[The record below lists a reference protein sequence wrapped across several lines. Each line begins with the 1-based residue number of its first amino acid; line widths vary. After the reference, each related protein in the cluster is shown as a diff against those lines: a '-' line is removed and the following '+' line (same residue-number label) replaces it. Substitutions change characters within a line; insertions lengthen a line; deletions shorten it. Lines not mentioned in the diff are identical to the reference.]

1 MLVRIRFNLNF
12 IISFYVLFLTPFVF
26 CRSGGIDLTYGR
38 YDDGTYPL
46 FRTLQTDHK
55 YDFKSSCAP
64 DVNRT
69 AGPRQPWHDI
79 HSRVEGLGALDVLQ
93 NFEERWIG
101 QGGLP
106 EALVKLGEKG
116 IKGYDADY
124 MGIDDGDDEDTNT
137 QDDWTTQ
144 VFRSIDERTAKLK
157 SPHVKAIAF
166 DEIKGVEFGK
176 GKKIQGNR
184 RQSIWEHVLSVGRE
198 QEQRFVASS
207 SPQDGTMLEVARP
220 LDFKRDLRV
229 DTSCHKALVHHIR
242 NANHAVYMESQYFL
256 SSSHLWPEKKTGK
269 CCNLVAAELT
279 FKICEK
285 IEAGLRFAAYV
296 LLPMWPDG
304 LPVATAVQTILAFQC
319 STMKTMYKRI
329 AQSIARRRKTLASD
343 GTQQQISEYADIKPT
358 DYLNFYCLVNR
369 EAAQQGTEKQSGG
382 NGLLNRT
389 RRHLVYTHSKMTI
402 VDDAVI
408 CIGTANINQRSLDG
422 IRDSE
427 IMLGAFQPAHLATQ
441 DSVARGEVHGFRLH
455 CFAHLTG
462 TMDDTFVD
470 PSSLECV
477 RRFNA
482 IANDNWNQ
490 YTQDEVCD
498 MTSYVVP
505 YPVKILEDGD
515 VHPVT
520 DSGKFPDTNAPI
532 LGTRGNLPEFLT
544 T

>member
-1 MLVRIRFNLNF
+1 MIHHFLNCL
-12 IISFYVLFLTPFVF
+12 SHTLRLY
-26 CRSGGIDLTYGR
+26 RSGGIDLTYGR

-55 YDFKSSCAP
+55 NDFKNGCAE
-64 DVNRT
+64 VNRT
-69 AGPRQPWHDI
+69 MGPRQPWHDI
-79 HSRVEGLGALDVLQ
+79 HSRVEGVGSLDVLQ

-101 QGGLP
+101 QGGSAEDLITL
-106 EALVKLGEKG
+106 AEKG
-116 IKGYDADY
+116 IKGYNVEY
-124 MGIDDGDDEDTNT
+124 EGMDDEDDEDALTR
-137 QDDWTTQ
+137 DDWSTQ
-144 VFRSIDERTAKLK
+144 LFRSIDERTAKLN
-157 SPHVKAIAF
+157 SPHVKATSF
-166 DEIKGVEFGK
+166 DEIKGVEFGE
-176 GKKIQGNR
+176 GKKIRGGR
-184 RQSIWEHVLSVGRE
+184 RKSIWEHLMKVGSER
-198 QEQRFVASS
+198 EQRFVASATQ
-207 SPQDGTMLEVARP
+207 QDDTTLEVSRP
-220 LDFKRDLRV
+220 LDLKRDLRV

-242 NANHAVYMESQYFL
+242 NANHAIYMESQYFL
-256 SSSHLWPEKKTGK
+256 SSSHMWPEKKTGK
-269 CCNLVAAELT
+269 CCNLVGAEIA

-285 IEAGLRFAAYV
+285 IEAGQRFAVYV
-296 LLPMWPDG
+296 VLPMWPDG
-304 LPVATAVQTILAFQC
+304 LPGATAVQTILAFQC

-329 AQSIARRRKTLASD
+329 AKSIARRRKTLASH
-343 GTQQQISEYADIKPT
+343 GTQQQIEEFHDVKPT

-369 EAAQQGTEKQSGG
+369 ETAPAPDKQGG

-402 VDDAVI
+402 VDDAVVLV
-408 CIGTANINQRSLDG
+408 GSANINQRSLDG
-422 IRDSE
+422 NRDSE
-427 IMLGAFQPAHLATQ
+427 ICLGAFQPAHLATQ
-441 DSVARGEVHGFRLH
+441 ESVAKGEVHGFRLH

-462 TMDDTFVD
+462 TLEDSFHD

-482 IANDNWNQ
+482 IASDNWNQ

-505 YPVKILEDGD
+505 YPVRVLPDGN

-532 LGTRGNLPEFLT
+532 LGTRGSLPEFLT